1 MAGERVREALR
12 AYRRRFKKAAREE
25 RAQVPHELC
34 GVTGYHRKYATTVLN
49 RPADTPPA
57 PPGRASASRW
67 AVCTV
72 SSEYEL
78 RKAPSVR
85 TTRGPILR
93 VQATPNSRSLVRCV
107 V

>member
-57 PPGRASASRW
+57 PPGRARSITLGSVHGVFRVRAS
-67 AVCTV
+67 
-72 SSEYEL
+72 
-78 RKAPSVR
+78 
-85 TTRGPILR
+85 
-93 VQATPNSRSLVRCV
+93 
-107 V
+107 